1 VHRSRPNFKIRA
13 GNIQAAKNSV
23 GKRVPNS
30 CADQPMDRLFRL
42 GVELLA
48 DRELL
53 ALVLRTGSQEASALE
68 LSDFL
73 LSDCGGFEALAAAS
87 HSELLRFPGI
97 GPAKSASLVASVE
110 IGRRLA
116 TRPLKRGDRINTA
129 RDVYHHFRQ
138 RIRCR
143 RQEYFMVLL
152 LDGRNRVISESQIS
166 QGTLTASL
174 VHPREVFRPAVRSA
188 AAAIVL
194 VHNHPSGDAAPSAED
209 LSVTRRLVE
218 AGDVVGIRIVDHVVV
233 AERGFYSFQEHGQM
247 AQ

>member
-1 VHRSRPNFKIRA
+1 MHRSRLNSQKRA
-13 GNIQAAKNSV
+13 GNIHGAKSAA
-23 GKRVPNS
+23 GKRVPDS
-30 CADQPMDRLFRL
+30 SADLPRERLFRL
-42 GVELLA
+42 GPELLA
-48 DRELL
+48 DRELI
-53 ALVLRTGSQEASALE
+53 ALVLRTGGQEASALE
-68 LSDFL
+68 LSDSF
-73 LSDCGGFEALAAAS
+73 LSDCGGFEALAVAS
-87 HSELLRFPGI
+87 HCELRSLSGI

-129 RDVYHHFRQ
+129 GDVYHHFRQ
-138 RIRCR
+138 RIRCM

-218 AGDVVGIRIVDHVVV
+218 AGDVVGIRVVDHVVV
-233 AERGFYSFQEHGQM
+233 AEHGFYSFQENGQM
-247 AQ
+247 VQ

>member
-1 VHRSRPNFKIRA
+1 MHRSRSNPQIRA
-13 GNIQAAKNSV
+13 GNIRAAKSSA
-23 GKRVPNS
+23 GKRVQNS
-30 CADQPMDRLFRL
+30 CADQPRERLFRL
-42 GVELLA
+42 GPELLA
-48 DRELL
+48 DRELI
-53 ALVLRTGSQEASALE
+53 ALVLRTGGREASALE
-68 LSDFL
+68 LSDSL

-87 HSELLRFPGI
+87 HSELRSFSGI

-138 RIRCR
+138 RIRCMQ
-143 RQEYFMVLL
+143 QEYFMVLL
-152 LDGRNRVISESQIS
+152 LNGRNRVISESQIS

-218 AGDVVGIRIVDHVVV
+218 AGEVVGIRVVDHVVV
-233 AERGFYSFQEHGQM
+233 AEHGFYSFQENGQM
-247 AQ
+247 VQ